1 MKLQCISNNLKDGVI
16 VAERSTT
23 KNQTLPVLNSV
34 FIDAEKDSIKLKATN
49 LETAVEITVSGK
61 ILESGSVVVPAK
73 VLNSFLS
80 NVNEDQITL
89 QSNKNN
95 LFIKTNSI
103 ETTIQGYPKEDFPIF
118 PKIDS
123 EEDLTIQANEL
134 KDGLS
139 SVVIAVSTSDI
150 KPELASVLFK
160 IFKNTIKITATD
172 SFRLAE
178 KTIISKKINKEKLIS
193 FLIPQKGVHEILKL
207 LDQNDDIEIGINKN
221 QFFLKGSRFKFISRL
236 TDGKFPDYEQILSR
250 NFKTTAAVKKS
261 DIVSNI
267 KLASVFVGKLNDVSL
282 NFKPTEKTILISVSN
297 SDVGSHSARVSAVIQ
312 GENMDSRFN
321 WKYLLDGISQINSE
335 YIEFDLNNSES
346 PLLIKGKGDASY
358 FYLVMPMRGV

>member
-1 MKLQCISNNLKDGVI
+1 MKLQCISNNLKEGVI
-16 VAERSTT
+16 IAERSTA

-49 LETAVEITVSGK
+49 LETAIEIIISGK
-61 ILESGSVVVPAK
+61 ILESGSIVVPAK

-80 NVNEDQITL
+80 NINEDQITL
-89 QSNKNN
+89 QTNKNN

-123 EEDLTIQANEL
+123 EESLTMQTDEL

-139 SVVIAVSTSDI
+139 SASIAVSVSDI

-160 IFKNTIKITATD
+160 IFKNTVKIAATD

-193 FLIPQKGVHEILKL
+193 FLVPQKGVHEILKL
-207 LDQNDDIEIGINKN
+207 LDQNDGIEIGINKN
-221 QFFLKGSRFKFISRL
+221 QFFLKGNRFRFISRL

-250 NFKTTAAVKKS
+250 NFKTTAVVKKS
-261 DIVSNI
+261 DIMSNI
-267 KLASVFVGKLNDVSL
+267 KLASVFVGRLSDISL
-282 NFKPTEKTILISVSN
+282 NFKPAEKLILINVSN
-297 SDVGSHSARVSAVIQ
+297 ADVGSHSAKISAAIQ
-312 GENMDSRFN
+312 GENVDSRFN
-321 WKYLLDGISQINSE
+321 WKYLLDGVSQINNE
-335 YIEFDLNNSES
+335 YIEFNLNNSES
-346 PLLIKGKGDASY
+346 PLLIKGKGDPSY